1 MSGLSLDCDC
11 ELDLNLKFERDKD
24 LSSLTTLGVGGRAE
38 YYIEPDNIEDF
49 KKLFK
54 LNLNKYILGGGSNV
68 VFPDENI
75 SGLVISTKKF
85 NKILFDFNNEFVSVQ
100 AGCSLA
106 KLVAEANKNNLSG
119 LEFAVGI
126 PGTVGGAI
134 FGNAGAGGHG
144 VAELVTELIIL
155 DAHGELKILNLKD
168 FNYSYRKFE
177 INNIDKNKILILECK
192 LKLRKDKQEL
202 IEAEVKKYLSKRINQ
217 PMVRSAGCTFKNPKD
232 CNLSAGKLLDDC
244 NCKGLKCGDA
254 VVSENHANFIVNKG
268 RASCEDIK
276 NLVELCRKRVFDNT
290 GIMLEPEIKFI

>member
-1 MSGLSLDCDC
+1 MSGLGLDLDC

-38 YYIEPDNIEDF
+38 YYIEPDNIEIF

-68 VFPDENI
+68 VFPDENF

-85 NKILFDFNNEFVSVQ
+85 NKIEFDNEFVSVQ

-126 PGTVGGAI
+126 PGTIGGAI

-144 VAELVTELIIL
+144 VAERVTELIIL
-155 DAHGELKILNLKD
+155 DEQGDLRILSLKD
-168 FNYSYRKFE
+168 FSYSYRNFE
-177 INNIDKNKILILECK
+177 INNIDKNKILILRCE

-217 PMVRSAGCTFKNPKD
+217 PMGRSAGCTFKNPKD

-254 VVSENHANFIVNKG
+254 VVSENHANFILNKG

-276 NLVELCRKRVFDNT
+276 NLVEECKRRVFNET
-290 GIMLEPEIKFI
+290 GVMLEPEIKFI

>member
-1 MSGLSLDCDC
+1 MSLDCDC

-38 YYIEPDNIEDF
+38 YYIEPDNIEIF

-85 NKILFDFNNEFVSVQ
+85 NKILFNLNNELVSVQ

-106 KLVAEANKNNLSG
+106 KLAAEANKNNLSG

-192 LKLRKDKQEL
+192 LKLRKGKQEL
-202 IEAEVKKYLSKRINQ
+202 IEAEVKKYLSKRVNQ
-217 PMVRSAGCTFKNPKD
+217 PMGRSAGCTFKNPKD

-254 VVSENHANFIVNKG
+254 VVSENHANFILNKG